1 MELRQLEYF
10 KAIYEELH
18 FTKAAEKI
26 GIAQP
31 TLSQQIRILEDEIGT
46 PLFDRIGK
54 KVIVTEAGKILHNHY
69 IQSSDHLKQA
79 QVAIG
84 ELQGLQQGTI
94 TIGCSGNHLLTS
106 SIIEF
111 YKQYPGIKISVSELS
126 TEETKK
132 RLLENELDLG
142 VVFLPLENKQ
152 LESIVLHQEE
162 LCLAISIHHEL
173 ANNAAVELKKLKSI
187 PTALLPQYFLVR
199 QLIDQ
204 SAREAGFSFKPILE
218 MTTLEPLFEVVIL
231 NIAVTILPGSYLR
244 NKNDDT
250 VRILPITNPTPQKEI
265 GIVYKKDRFMSS
277 ATRAFIDQ
285 LTHDF
290 QQPYF

>member
-1 MELRQLEYF
+1 LELRQLEYF

-54 KVIVTEAGKILHNHY
+54 KVVVTEAGKILYHHF
-69 IQSSDHLKQA
+69 IQSNDYLKQA
-79 QVAIG
+79 KVAIG
-84 ELQGLQQGTI
+84 ELQGLKQGSI
-94 TIGCSGNHLLTS
+94 KIGCSGNHLLTS
-106 SIIEF
+106 SAIEF
-111 YKQYPGIKISVSELS
+111 NKQYPGINISVSELS

-142 VVFLPLENKQ
+142 VVFLPIENKQ
-152 LESIVLHQEE
+152 LESIVLHKEE
-162 LCLAISIHHEL
+162 LCLAISIHHKL
-173 ANNAAVELKKLKSI
+173 ADNSTVELKKLKSTPI
-187 PTALLPQYFLVR
+187 ALLPQYFLVR

-218 MTTLEPLFEVVIL
+218 MTTLESLFEVVIRNVAL
-231 NIAVTILPGSYLR
+231 TILPESYLR
-244 NKNDDT
+244 NKNNDM
-250 VRILPITNPTPQKEI
+250 VRILPIVNPTPQKEI
-265 GIVYKKDRFMSS
+265 GIVYRKDRFMSL
-277 ATRAFIDQ
+277 ATRAFIEQ

-290 QQPYF
+290 

>member
-54 KVIVTEAGKILHNHY
+54 KVIVTEAGKILYHHF

-79 QVAIG
+79 QVAIR
-84 ELQGLQQGTI
+84 ELQGLQQGSI
-94 TIGCSGNHLLTS
+94 SIGCSGNHLLTP

-111 YKQYPGIKISVSELS
+111 YQKYPGIKITATQLS

-132 RLLENELDLG
+132 GLLENELDLG

-162 LCLAISIHHEL
+162 LCLAISIHNRL
-173 ANNAAVELKKLKSI
+173 ADNAAINLKKLKSI
-187 PTALLPQYFLVR
+187 PIALLPQYFLVR

-204 SAREAGFSFKPILE
+204 SANEAGFTFKPIIE
-218 MTTLEPLFEVVIL
+218 MTTLESLFEVVIR
-231 NIAVTILPGSYLR
+231 NIAVTILPKSYLR
-244 NKNDDT
+244 NKIHEM

-265 GIVYKKDRFMSS
+265 GIVYRKDRFMSS
-277 ATRAFIDQ
+277 ATRAFIEQ
-285 LTHDF
+285 LTYDYEF
-290 QQPYF
+290 N